1 MKMALKFK
9 MSDDGST
16 IIVDSK
22 GLPIVINDNDPDNP
36 KEFGLDALLNYRQLP
51 QLREESKKNR
61 LAKEAAENKL
71 KFFSDA
77 NIDLD
82 DESVIIKFID
92 DTTKALETVK
102 NLEDKKLIDAGEVEI
117 IKAQAQESLK
127 KKMEL
132 QQSQFDKEKDKLSSS
147 VLTKD
152 AVIYKLM
159 VSDEFNKS
167 KFVVDK
173 LNQSPR
179 LIKSHFGNCFKVEK
193 SDNGDGTVVVAY
205 YPDSK
210 EKVYSEENIGEPA
223 GFDEA
228 LNLLVERDADRDSF
242 LKGAGSGGSG
252 AGGGGGGGGGSQPNP
267 FMKKTFNL
275 TKQAEY
281 LRENPKLYERYKAE
295 AITSGDMLG

>member
-1 MKMALKFK
+1 MALKFK
-9 MSDDGST
+9 MSDDGLS
-16 IIVDSK
+16 IVADDK
-22 GLPIVINDNDPDNP
+22 GLPIVINDNDPDNL

-61 LAKEAAENKL
+61 LAKEAAEKKL

-77 NIDLD
+77 NIDLED
-82 DESVIIKFID
+82 DSEIATFIE
-92 DTTKALETVK
+92 TSTKALETVK

-132 QQSQFDKEKDKLSSS
+132 QKSQFDKEKDKLSSS
-147 VLTKD
+147 IAVKD

-167 KFVVDK
+167 KFVNEK

-193 SDNGDGTVVVAY
+193 NDNGDGTVVVAY

-210 EKVYSEENIGEPA
+210 EKVYSEEKIGEPA

-228 LNLLVERDADRDSF
+228 LSLLVERDVDRDSF
-242 LKGAGSGGSG
+242 LKGAESGGSG
-252 AGGGGGGGGGSQPNP
+252 AGGGTNSGGGGSQSNP

-281 LRENPKLYERYKAE
+281 LKENPKLYERYKAE
-295 AITSGDMLG
+295 AMKE